1 MKGLKGIILDL
12 KTVCFLLIVAIGI
25 SCDSDN
31 NTVLNAK
38 AFSMSIDK
46 SGNLTSLR
54 DTRNNQEYLAKGL
67 NSPLLTVVL
76 TDSTK
81 ILPQRMIT
89 DIKEGIFTLYYEG
102 EIKVD
107 MAYSEKES
115 YLKFEVVDGQNM
127 DKVSGIIWGAYPTT
141 INETI
146 GELVGVVRDS
156 EFAIGIQALNPQT
169 TGGVPV
175 TNAGFVPS
183 RKGPAF
189 KTDYGSAL
197 QAFAINRSLKRTAN
211 VWEGH
216 YQDMPIPSIKGS
228 TVIGSKIAIFG
239 CSPEEV
245 LATVGGLEIEEGLP
259 HPTIDGEWVKTHPLR
274 SKAYF
279 ITSFDEGNFDELLEY
294 VKMAG
299 MTSIYHS
306 HPFENWGK
314 FDLLPEL
321 FPNGNKGMKKLVEKA
336 KDEGIRVGAH
346 TLTTFITPNDPFITP
361 VPHKDLAKTG
371 YGELT
376 ANLNV
381 ETTEIPIGSKK
392 YFEDEQFNWMHTVQ
406 IGDELIRYRSVSD
419 IEPYKLLDCERGAFG
434 TTISE
439 HKKGAQV
446 GKLLDHPYKV
456 FFPNLELQKEMAQN
470 LTDFLNETGV
480 SHIDFDGHEGALAA
494 GQGVYGMDDFALK
507 VFEGTDFNLVNG
519 SSRTTHFYWHINHY
533 INWGEPWY
541 GGFRE
546 SQSEHRFS
554 TQPFLEANY
563 LPNMLGWFSLTP
575 ETTLEDIEWMLAK
588 GAGYNAGFALSA
600 NYKALKAN
608 PETNKILETIRDWE
622 HARLSG
628 SFTPEQRK
636 DFRNVTKEFSL
647 RNIGGNNWI
656 LGSSQHYN
664 FEYTKVELQ
673 PGEPTYAKWKFKNEA
688 AKQPLMFT
696 ISLQG
701 EGAVSQLS
709 LDVVNYVNLKISEVI
724 KQGETISLDAEGNLI
739 HYDSKG
745 KVLKKKIINNPP
757 ILDLGEQSIQLDCML
772 ESGSPKVELKLK
784 LQGKEEKINMKQQ
797 K

>member
-1 MKGLKGIILDL
+1 MKGIKRRILDL
-12 KTVCFLLIVAIGI
+12 KTVCFLLVIVIGI

-31 NTVLNAK
+31 NTVLIVK
-38 AFSMSIDK
+38 DFSMGIDK

-54 DTRNNQEYLAKGL
+54 NEKNNREYLATGV
-67 NSPLLTVVL
+67 NSTLLTLVL
-76 TDSTK
+76 IDSTK
-81 ILPQRMIT
+81 ILPQKMVKDT
-89 DIKEGIFTLYYEG
+89 NKGIFTLYYEG
-102 EIKVD
+102 EINVD
-107 MAYSEKES
+107 LTYREKES
-115 YLKFEVVDGQNM
+115 YLKFEVVDGQNI
-127 DKVSGIIWGAYPTT
+127 DNVAGIIWGAYQTT
-141 INETI
+141 IDETI

-156 EFAIGIQALNPQT
+156 EFAIGIQALNHQT

-189 KTDYGSAL
+189 KTDHGSAL
-197 QAFAINRSLKRTAN
+197 QAFAINRSLKRSAD

-216 YQDMPIPSIKGS
+216 YKDMPIPSIQES
-228 TVIGSKIAIFG
+228 TIIGSKIAIFG
-239 CSPEEV
+239 CRPEEV
-245 LATVGGLEIEEGLP
+245 LPTIGGLEIEEGLP
-259 HPTIDGEWVKTHPLR
+259 HPTIDGEWVKTHPMR

-279 ITSFDEGNFDELLEY
+279 ITSFDEANFDELLEY

-321 FPNGNKGMKKLVEKA
+321 FPNGNKGMKKLVQKA
-336 KDEGIRVGAH
+336 KNEGIRVGAH

-376 ANLNV
+376 GDLKV
-381 ETTEIPIGSKK
+381 ETTEIPISSRK

-406 IGDELIRYRSVSD
+406 IGDELIRYRSVS
-419 IEPYKLLDCERGAFG
+419 EKAPYKLLDCERGAFG
-434 TTISE
+434 STISE
-439 HKKGAQV
+439 HKKGALV
-446 GKLLDHPYKV
+446 AKLLDHPYKV
-456 FFPNLELQKEMAQN
+456 FFPNLDLQKQMAQN
-470 LTDFLNETGV
+470 LVSFLNETGV
-480 SHIDFDGHEGALAA
+480 SHIDFDGHEGALAT
-494 GQGVYGMDDFALK
+494 GQGNYGMDDFALK

-546 SQSEHRFS
+546 SQSEHRFN

-575 ETTLEDIEWMLAK
+575 ETTIEDIEWMLAK

-600 NYKALKAN
+600 QYEALKSN
-608 PETNKILETIRDWE
+608 PETHKILETIRNWE
-622 HARLSG
+622 YARLSS

-636 DFRNVTKEFSL
+636 DFRNVTKEF
-647 RNIGGNNWI
+647 RIKNMGNNNWI
-656 LGSSQHYN
+656 LSSSQHHN

-673 PGEPTYAKWKFKNEA
+673 PGEPTFIKWKFKNEA

-696 ISLQG
+696 ISIEG
-701 EGAVSQLS
+701 AGAVSHLS
-709 LDVVNYVNLKISEVI
+709 LDVENYANLKIPQVM
-724 KQGETISLDAEGNLI
+724 KQGETISLDAMGNLS
-739 HYDSKG
+739 HYDSTG
-745 KVLKKKIINNPP
+745 KILKKRVINNAP
-757 ILDLGEQSIQLDCML
+757 ILDLGEQSIQLDCKL
-772 ESGSPKVELKLK
+772 ENGSPKVELKLK
-784 LQGKEEKINMKQQ
+784 LQGKEEKINMK
-797 K
+797 